1 MSNWRETEKFLD
13 KYGKS
18 VVSEQA
24 TRLKGFGK
32 GSSRSGSLE
41 KSLSYK
47 KFDKKG
53 QVGVD
58 FYMNEYGNYVDK
70 GVQGYK
76 SGKTGKG
83 GGSSI
88 YKYKNK
94 EGNHRPQKKSK
105 FIESLMKWCQRKG
118 LPKGAA
124 FPIRRKIWEEGIE
137 RTLFF
142 TLPLVRS
149 EKRFEEGIS
158 KAMKIDIENQIQQK
172 IK

>member
-1 MSNWRETEKFLD
+1 MSNWKETEKFLD

-18 VVSEQA
+18 VVNEQK

-32 GSSRSGSLE
+32 GGSHSGSLE

-47 KFDKKG
+47 KFDRKG
-53 QVGVD
+53 EVGVD

-76 SGKTGKG
+76 TGTTGKAG
-83 GGSSI
+83 GKSI

-94 EGNHRPQKKSK
+94 DKSHKPRGKSK
-105 FIESLMKWCQRKG
+105 FIESLMKWCGRKG
-118 LPKGAA
+118 IPKGAA
-124 FPIRRKIWEEGIE
+124 FPIRRKIWQEGIE

-142 TLPLVRS
+142 TIPIQRS
-149 EKRFEEGIS
+149 DKRFKEGIEKS
-158 KAMKIDIENQIQQK
+158 MKLDIENNIQAK
-172 IK
+172 I